1 MTWRNKRDYFNN
13 YTCKWR
19 NSDLGKTKPNHQYFM
34 RLLKNE
40 TENFLREN
48 KEYLLNNK
56 PEIYYSMMNRK
67 LPKKYIKKN
76 TVVSPVNSYVP
87 PQSKLTKEELDKK
100 LAEELAERRLNEE
113 KARKKKEIQDK
124 ELSMKRYN
132 RETFLREQCY
142 IRFVNP
148 FEPINK
154 NKLGSSQAWSKE
166 KKYEYY

>member
-1 MTWRNKRDYFNN
+1 
-13 YTCKWR
+13 
-19 NSDLGKTKPNHQYFM
+19 
-34 RLLKNE
+34 
-40 TENFLREN
+40 
-48 KEYLLNNK
+48 
-56 PEIYYSMMNRK
+56 MMNRK

-100 LAEELAERRLNEE
+100 LAEELAERRLNEK
-113 KARKKKEIQDK
+113 KARKKKEIQDR

-154 NKLGSSQAWSKE
+154 NKLGSSQAWRKE